1 VCTANAVR
9 SRTAETLYRDD
20 RRFRVKSAGTSAFAN
35 HQVEEDDVAW
45 ADYIVVMEEEHK
57 RWLESHIPDEL
68 LDTPILV
75 LGIPDIFQ
83 YMDRALV
90 RDLRERFE
98 EAYRPHAV

>member
-1 VCTANAVR
+1 
-9 SRTAETLYRDD
+9 
-20 RRFRVKSAGTSAFAN
+20 
-35 HQVEEDDVAW
+35 
-45 ADYIVVMEEEHK
+45 
-57 RWLESHIPDEL
+57 

-75 LGIPDIFQ
+75 LGIPDVFQ